1 MLSSLKKLFSREVD
15 YHVETYGKLPCYK
28 DYISVIT
35 TAGAAQ
41 WRSWLL
47 DSFQGKIMPPEGVWP
62 FIYQHKKNSDLVVGV
77 IKASSDG
84 LRQFP
89 FTLFVVCS
97 KGSHKGGLCSR
108 PLAHSIWKELQDLH
122 QQLIAA
128 EDIQAFYARFYG
140 KRISPSAE
148 KNGIATNDQEFS
160 CNRDGEWPQM
170 LVAEKCDAK
179 ILHLVRDGKTS
190 NEEFA
195 QNWQRLITIDP
206 SVTQPICNLD
216 SRTASTENSLVDE
229 SEEGRPKESQGGK
242 NIRPTEHMDKT
253 DTQ

>member
-1 MLSSLKKLFSREVD
+1 MLASLKKIFSREIE

-35 TAGAAQ
+35 SAGAAH

-47 DSFQGKIMPPEGVWP
+47 DSFQGTIIPPEGVWP

-77 IKASSDG
+77 IQASSDG

-97 KGSHKGGLCSR
+97 RGNRKGGLCSI
-108 PLAHSIWKELQDLH
+108 PLAHSIWQELLDLH
-122 QQLIAA
+122 QQLVGA

-140 KRISPSAE
+140 KRISPSVE
-148 KNGIATNDQEFS
+148 KSNGAANDQDFS
-160 CNRDGEWPQM
+160 CNREGEWPQM
-170 LVAEKCDAK
+170 LVAEKRDART
-179 ILHLVRDGKTS
+179 LHLIRDGKTT

-195 QNWQRLITIDP
+195 QNWQRLISNDTFVP
-206 SVTQPICNLD
+206 QQQPIYAQD
-216 SRTASTENSLVDE
+216 SMTADTGAETQNSSGGE
-229 SEEGRPKESQGGK
+229 FEEVYPNKAQE
-242 NIRPTEHMDKT
+242 
-253 DTQ
+253 